1 MKRAQRHPTRR
12 STWNRKPGHPPGS
25 GACLGV
31 RPSRIAGNP
40 RRSVVAERHI
50 TFGTETP
57 PRGRGRRGVGAANF
71 AHHRAHASQR
81 FVAGRHHTP
90 GGRRRSPRFSN
101 VWPHRQGRGKDAP
114 THPLVREPPG
124 VTTFHVKPGAPG
136 HGRLGGGTPNDGV
149 ASTAPHEAPT
159 LPGHAGS
166 TWNRR
171 GLGRETA
178 PHTARG
184 PAAPGPQRRTR
195 EPTQPHHPLDP
206 GGCKRGLT
214 DLRPQGRSTSEPPGG
229 SFT

>member
-1 MKRAQRHPTRR
+1 
-12 STWNRKPGHPPGS
+12 
-25 GACLGV
+25 
-31 RPSRIAGNP
+31 
-40 RRSVVAERHI
+40 
-50 TFGTETP
+50 
-57 PRGRGRRGVGAANF
+57 
-71 AHHRAHASQR
+71 RAHASQR

-184 PAAPGPQRRTR
+184 SAAPGPQRRTR

-229 SFT
+229 TFHVKRPGAARRPEQREAARAENIRETLGIPDRHGATRDGSPPGPPGAPFPSHVEPAH